1 MLLFHRNPQKNMIIS
16 TIKNYSPQS
25 IHEIV
30 YPNNEVKEMVLAY
43 ASGIPEAPLLLHGTS
58 GTGKSLIQRLL
69 PNAIEKKEAQF
80 HKVRCSDLKN
90 ASDIHDLYG
99 RNKMFNKKFTVDD
112 QRFNYIIIEEF
123 LMTKAAMSDA
133 MKIELDDTLGT
144 DLTILSTN
152 RFEEVDVGIESRCV
166 PLHVPPCTPQ
176 IFLPYAKKIL
186 DSVAVE
192 YDDDALY
199 DGLNAVY
206 KLSQDNRKYYQW
218 LDRVIREN

>member
-1 MLLFHRNPQKNMIIS
+1 MIIS
-16 TIKNYSPQS
+16 TIKTYSPQS

-30 YPNNEVKEMVLAY
+30 YPNNEVKEMVFAY
-43 ASGIPEAPLLLHGTS
+43 ASGALEAPLLLHGTS

-69 PNAIEKKEAQF
+69 PNAIENKEAQF
-80 HKVRCSDLKN
+80 QKVRCSDLKN

-99 RNKMFNKKFTVDD
+99 RNKMFNKNFSVND
-112 QRFNYIIIEEF
+112 QKFNYIIIEEF

-152 RFEEVDVGIESRCV
+152 RFDEVDVGIQSRCV

-186 DSVAVE
+186 DSVSVE
-192 YDDDALY
+192 YDDDALL
-199 DGLNAVY
+199 DGLNMVY
-206 KLSQDNRKYYQW
+206 KISQDNRKYYQW
-218 LDRVIREN
+218 LDRVIRSQGKFYNLPL

>member
-1 MLLFHRNPQKNMIIS
+1 MIIS
-16 TIKNYSPQS
+16 TIKNYSPQT

-30 YPNNEVKEMVLAY
+30 YPNNEVKEMVFAY
-43 ASGIPEAPLLLHGTS
+43 ASGELEAPLLLHGTS

-80 HKVRCSDLKN
+80 HKVRSSDLKN

-99 RNKMFNKKFTVDD
+99 RNKMFNKNFTTND

-152 RFEEVDVGIESRCV
+152 RLGEVEVGIQSRCE
-166 PLHVPPCTPQ
+166 PLYVPPCTPQ

-192 YDDDALY
+192 YDDNILLN
-199 DGLNAVY
+199 GLSSVY

-218 LDRVIREN
+218 LDRVIRTQ

>member
-1 MLLFHRNPQKNMIIS
+1 MIIS
-16 TIKNYSPQS
+16 TIKNYSPKS
-25 IHEIV
+25 IQEIV
-30 YPNNEVKEMVLAY
+30 YPNNEVKEIVFSY
-43 ASGIPEAPLLLHGTS
+43 ASGVYEAPLLLYGSS

-69 PNAIEKKEAQF
+69 PKAIENKEAQF
-80 HKVRCSDLKN
+80 QKVRCSDLKN

-99 RNKMFNKKFTVDD
+99 RNKMFNKNFSVND

-152 RFEEVDVGIESRCV
+152 RFDEVDVGIQSRCV
-166 PLHVPPCTPQ
+166 PLHVPPCSPL

-186 DSVAVE
+186 DSVSVE
-192 YDDDALY
+192 YDDDVLF
-199 DGLNAVY
+199 DGLSVVF
-206 KLSQDNRKYYQW
+206 KISQDNRKYYQW
-218 LDRVIREN
+218 LDRVIRASVAI

>member
-1 MLLFHRNPQKNMIIS
+1 MIIS

-30 YPNNEVKEMVLAY
+30 YPNYEVKEMVFAY
-43 ASGIPEAPLLLHGTS
+43 ASGELEAPLLLYGTS

-69 PNAIEKKEAQF
+69 PNAIEKKEVHFQ
-80 HKVRCSDLKN
+80 KVRCSDLKN

-99 RNKMFNKKFTVDD
+99 RNKMFNKNYTIND

-133 MKIELDDTLGT
+133 MKIELDETLGT

-152 RFEEVDVGIESRCV
+152 RLDEVDVGIKSRCEV
-166 PLHVPPCTPQ
+166 LHVPPCSPQ

-186 DSVAVE
+186 DSVSVE
-192 YDDDALY
+192 YDDDVLF
-199 DGLNAVY
+199 DGLSLVY
-206 KLSQDNRKYYQW
+206 KTFGDNRKYYQW
-218 LDRVIREN
+218 LDGVIRS

>member
-1 MLLFHRNPQKNMIIS
+1 MIIS
-16 TIKNYSPQS
+16 TINNYSPKT

-30 YPNNEVKEMVLAY
+30 YPNNEVKEIVFSY
-43 ASGIPEAPLLLHGTS
+43 ASGVYEAPLLLYGSS

-69 PNAIEKKEAQF
+69 PNAIENKEAQF
-80 HKVRCSDLKN
+80 QKVRCSDLKN

-99 RNKMFNKKFTVDD
+99 RNKMFNKNFSVND

-152 RFEEVDVGIESRCV
+152 RFDEVDVGIQSRCV
-166 PLHVPPCTPQ
+166 PLHVPPCSPL

-186 DSVAVE
+186 DSVSVE
-192 YDDDALY
+192 YDDDVLF
-199 DGLNAVY
+199 DGLSVVF
-206 KLSQDNRKYYQW
+206 KISQDNRKYYQW
-218 LDRVIREN
+218 LDRVIRASVAI

>member
-1 MLLFHRNPQKNMIIS
+1 
-16 TIKNYSPQS
+16 
-25 IHEIV
+25 
-30 YPNNEVKEMVLAY
+30 MVFAY
-43 ASGIPEAPLLLHGTS
+43 ASGALETPLLLYGTS

-69 PNAIEKKEAQF
+69 PNAIEMKEAHFQ
-80 HKVRCSDLKN
+80 KIRCSDLKN

-99 RNKMFNKKFTVDD
+99 RNKMLNKNFTVND

-133 MKIELDDTLGT
+133 MKIELDETLDT

-152 RFEEVDVGIESRCV
+152 RLDEVDVGIQSRCV
-166 PLHVPPCTPQ
+166 PLHVPPCSPQ

-186 DSVAVE
+186 DSVSVE
-192 YDDDALY
+192 YDDDALLA
-199 DGLNAVY
+199 GLNTVY
-206 KLSQDNRKYYQW
+206 KISQDNRKYYQW

>member
-1 MLLFHRNPQKNMIIS
+1 MIIS

-30 YPNNEVKEMVLAY
+30 YPNNEVKEMVFAY
-43 ASGIPEAPLLLHGTS
+43 ASGIPQTPLLLHGTS

-69 PNAIEKKEAQF
+69 PNAIENKEAQF
-80 HKVRCSDLKN
+80 QKVRCSDLKN

-99 RNKMFNKKFTVDD
+99 RNKMLNKNFSVND

-123 LMTKAAMSDA
+123 LMTKAALSDA

-152 RFEEVDVGIESRCV
+152 RFDEVDVGIQSRCV

-186 DSVAVE
+186 DSVSVE
-192 YDDDALY
+192 YDDDVLF
-199 DGLNAVY
+199 DRLNKVY
-206 KLSQDNRKYYQW
+206 KISQDNRKYYQW
-218 LDRVIREN
+218 LDRVIRSQGKFYNLPL

>member
-1 MLLFHRNPQKNMIIS
+1 MIIS

-30 YPNNEVKEMVLAY
+30 YPNNEVKEMVFAY
-43 ASGIPEAPLLLHGTS
+43 ASGALEAPLLLHGTS

-69 PNAIEKKEAQF
+69 PNAIEKKEAHFQ
-80 HKVRCSDLKN
+80 KIKCSDLKN

-99 RNKMFNKKFTVDD
+99 RNKQFNKNFTVDD
-112 QRFNYIIIEEF
+112 QRYNYIIIEEF

-152 RFEEVDVGIESRCV
+152 RLDEVDVGIKSRCEV
-166 PLHVPPCTPQ
+166 LHVPPCTPQ
-176 IFLPYAKKIL
+176 IFLPYAMKIL
-186 DSVAVE
+186 DSVSVD
-192 YDDDALY
+192 YDQNLLLA
-199 DGLNAVY
+199 GLNTVY
-206 KLSQDNRKYYQW
+206 KLSQDNRKYYRW
-218 LDRVIREN
+218 LDRVVRSEIH

>member
-1 MLLFHRNPQKNMIIS
+1 MIIS

-30 YPNNEVKEMVLAY
+30 YPNNEVEEMVFAY
-43 ASGIPEAPLLLHGTS
+43 ASGELEAPLLLQGTS

-80 HKVRCSDLKN
+80 QKVRSSDLKN

-99 RNKMFNKKFTVDD
+99 RNKMFNKNFTVDD

-152 RFEEVDVGIESRCV
+152 RLDEVDVGIQSRCV

-176 IFLPYAKKIL
+176 SFLPYAKKIL
-186 DSVAVE
+186 DSVSVE
-192 YDDDALY
+192 YDDDFLF
-199 DGLNAVY
+199 DGLKQVFKTYA
-206 KLSQDNRKYYQW
+206 DNRKYYQW
-218 LDRVIREN
+218 LDQVIRTNTAI